1 MTSSGWLMTLD
12 ERAPPLPSP
21 GPDFLSSIP
30 SANRPPRGVAFPCR
44 SVAVSLPPSSPLSS
58 IRRRLPA
65 VAELWR
71 CVTDRDVT
79 ARLLQRITEG
89 DEEALRILWREY
101 GRLAYTIAF
110 RILDREDR
118 AEDVVQE
125 LFIRIWKNAVAFHS
139 TRADFHTWLS
149 RVVRNLCIDMI
160 RRKDPIE
167 RAGAIAD
174 VERWLSFSDPVES
187 TIANRFTV
195 RDAFLQIPVTQSRV
209 LEMAYFEGLTY
220 REIAERLGVPPN
232 TVKSRM
238 RLGLRGMR
246 RYLEEMRLGE
256 PDPAQRASQR

>member
-1 MTSSGWLMTLD
+1 M
-12 ERAPPLPSP
+12 
-21 GPDFLSSIP
+21 
-30 SANRPPRGVAFPCR
+30 
-44 SVAVSLPPSSPLSS
+44 
-58 IRRRLPA
+58 
-65 VAELWR
+65 
-71 CVTDRDVT
+71 TDRDVA

-139 TRADFHTWLS
+139 TRAGFHTWFS

-160 RRKDPIE
+160 QRKDPIE

-187 TIANRFTV
+187 TIANGFTV

-220 REIAERLGVPPN
+220 WEIAERLGVPPN

-246 RYLEEMRLGE
+246 RYLEEIRLGE
-256 PDPAQRASQR
+256 PGPAQGASQR